1 MKNNIHNYIAKTAI
15 DYANITSEEVTDI
28 CMRQEGTLFEVDFTT
43 EWGSATPATSISAA
57 RSSVS
62 SPPPSPSTIHA
73 APMSISTSISAAAPE
88 T

>member
-43 EWGSATPATSISAA
+43 EWVSYTCYVDLSGEVLGFL
-57 RSSVS
+57 SV
-62 SPPPSPSTIHA
+62 PIPEHDTCGTDEHIHQYFSCCA
-73 APMSISTSISAAAPE
+73 
-88 T
+88 